1 MSRGLVLLLGLL
13 AAALIPLLLGGS
25 GIWAR
30 LQNFPLQ
37 WLLIMFAMILLCW
50 GINTLRLRLLLG
62 DQRNRITPMKSL
74 GVVMAVE
81 FAYCAT
87 PGGSGGPLTIMALLA
102 RYGVR
107 PSRSSAVFAMDQLSD
122 LLFFLC
128 ALSGILIY
136 AVFQHLSDRLEWL
149 LIVSA
154 VSLFGGL
161 FSCVLL
167 ARYHRPLIRLSG
179 RLLARMNVPASTR
192 RRWTRKVLH
201 FLADFINALK
211 LPWQTLSKVFAL
223 TCVHWLLRYSVL
235 YLALRGL
242 GADLQWAWSFL
253 VQMLSLGAG
262 QLSLL
267 PGGAGAA
274 ELTSAA
280 LLAPM
285 VGKSTAAAAIL
296 IWRVVTYYFC
306 LLVGGPVFLL
316 MFGRPLLKKLMK
328 ARQAS

>member
-1 MSRGLVLLLGLL
+1 MSRALLLLVGLL
-13 AAALIPLLLGGS
+13 AAVLIPLLLGGS
-25 GIWAR
+25 ETWSR
-30 LQNFPLQ
+30 LTAFPLP
-37 WLLIMFAMILLCW
+37 WLLIMFGMILLCW
-50 GINTLRLRLLLG
+50 GMNTLRLRLLLG
-62 DQRNRITPMKSL
+62 DQCDKVGRFRSL
-74 GVVMAVE
+74 GVVMAAE

-102 RYGVR
+102 RRGVR
-107 PSRSSAVFAMDQLSD
+107 PARGSAVFAMDQLSD

-136 AVFQHLSDRLEWL
+136 ALFQHLSQRMEWML
-149 LIVSA
+149 MVSA
-154 VSLFGGL
+154 VSLFCGL
-161 FSCVLL
+161 ISCVLV
-167 ARYHRPLIRLSG
+167 ARYHRLLIRLSG
-179 RLLARMNVPASTR
+179 RWLARINVKPATR
-192 RRWTRKVLH
+192 MRWARKLLQ
-201 FLADFINALK
+201 FLAAFTDTLK
-211 LPWQTLSKVFAL
+211 LPVQTLIKVFAL
-223 TCVHWLLRYSVL
+223 TCVHWILRYSVL

-253 VQMLSLGAG
+253 IQMLALSAG
-262 QLSLL
+262 QFSLL

-296 IWRVVTYYFC
+296 IWRAVTYYFY

-316 MFGRPLLKKLMK
+316 MLGRPLLMKLMSL
-328 ARQAS
+328 RQT

>member
-1 MSRGLVLLLGLL
+1 MSRGLLLLVGLL
-13 AAALIPLLLGGS
+13 AAVLIPTLLGGS
-25 GIWAR
+25 ETWSR
-30 LQNFPLQ
+30 LTGFPLP
-37 WLLIMFAMILLCW
+37 WLLTMFGMILLCW
-50 GINTLRLRLLLG
+50 GVNTLRLRLLLG
-62 DQRNRITPMKSL
+62 DQCHKVSRFRSL
-74 GVVMAVE
+74 GVVMAAE

-102 RYGVR
+102 RHGVR
-107 PSRSSAVFAMDQLSD
+107 PARGSAVFAMDQLSD

-136 AVFQHLSDRLEWL
+136 ALFQHLSQRMEWML
-149 LIVSA
+149 MVST

-161 FSCVLL
+161 ISCVLV
-167 ARYHRPLIRLSG
+167 ARHHRFLIRLSG
-179 RLLARMNVPASTR
+179 RWLARANVKTTTR
-192 RRWTRKVLH
+192 MRWARKLLQ
-201 FLADFINALK
+201 FLAAFTDTLK
-211 LPWQTLSKVFAL
+211 LPVQTLIKVFAL
-223 TCVHWLLRYSVL
+223 TCVHWILRYSVL

-253 VQMLSLGAG
+253 IQMLALSAG

-285 VGKSTAAAAIL
+285 VGKPTAAAAIL
-296 IWRVVTYYFC
+296 IWRAVTYYFY

-316 MFGRPLLKKLMK
+316 MLGRPLLKKLMK
-328 ARQAS
+328 LRQA

>member
-1 MSRGLVLLLGLL
+1 MSGALLLLVGLL
-13 AAALIPLLLGGS
+13 AALLIPTLLGGS
-25 GIWAR
+25 ETWQR
-30 LQNFPLQ
+30 LDGFPMP
-37 WLLIMFAMILLCW
+37 WLLVMFSMILLCW
-50 GINTLRLRLLLG
+50 AVNTLRLRLLLG
-62 DQRNRITPMKSL
+62 DQCDRVSRLRSL
-74 GVVMAVE
+74 GVVMAAE

-102 RYGVR
+102 RHGVR
-107 PSRSSAVFAMDQLSD
+107 PARGSAVFAMDQLSD

-136 AVFQHLSDRLEWL
+136 ALFQHLSQRMEWL
-149 LIVSA
+149 LMVSA

-161 FSCVLL
+161 IICVMV
-167 ARYHRPLIRLSG
+167 ARYHRLLIRLSG
-179 RLLARMNVPASTR
+179 RWLARVNVKAATR
-192 RRWTRKVLH
+192 MRWARKLLQ
-201 FLADFINALK
+201 FLAAFTDTLK
-211 LPWQTLSKVFAL
+211 LPVQTLIKVFAL
-223 TCVHWLLRYSVL
+223 TCVHWVLRYSVL

-242 GADLQWAWSFL
+242 GADLQWAWCFL
-253 VQMLSLGAG
+253 VQMLALSAG
-262 QLSLL
+262 QFSLL

-296 IWRVVTYYFC
+296 IWRAVTYYFY

-316 MFGRPLLKKLMK
+316 MLGRSLLMKLMK
-328 ARQAS
+328 LRQA